1 MPYIG
6 TAPASE
12 LKILDING
20 EKFILD
26 ADADT
31 HITADTDDQID
42 IAIAGADDFQFTA
55 NTFTAQ
61 SGSTITTPTLGV
73 GTAKDLGAGLHVRIA
88 DSGASVNANEDDLV
102 IEGSADVGMA
112 ILGGSSSGASI
123 VFGDSGV
130 GRSGRILYHMGD
142 DYMDFGVNTAG
153 GGATSKLYLS
163 SRGAFVG
170 DVTNGKQGTG
180 MTLNQGANDDEAF
193 ALKSSDIG
201 QSVTDVAEADTY
213 FCIKKN
219 SDSSGG
225 ALLEG
230 FGENNLT
237 EAGLKLR
244 GYSEGVSGARS
255 SSGTAPVMIDA
266 RKNADADGQGIDNES
281 NLCVFQ
287 AGGTTRW
294 LLDKEGDSHA
304 DGTHNDTVF
313 DDYDDVALLSASRH
327 VTHIDKKFAKSVYGD
342 FIQEHAQVL
351 ADNGVITLN
360 DDGHHFVSTKGL
372 NGLIIDAIRQTRNI
386 QKAFYNILSDEQKN
400 KFAGELNEMKL
411 PVLPAFNTP

>member
-55 NTFTAQ
+55 NKFLVQTGSSIDINGTELIIDADADTSLTADTDDQIDIKVGGTDYFKFTTTQFGGVQGSASVPAFAWTTDPNTGMFFGSNGSGQISFTGEGSERVRFLAFSSGVQ
-61 SGSTITTPTLGV
+61 SFFGDTANTLADGGMTINQ
-73 GTAKDLGAGLHVRIA
+73 IA
-88 DSGASVNANEDDLV
+88 D
-102 IEGSADVGMA
+102 
-112 ILGGSSSGASI
+112 
-123 VFGDSGV
+123 
-130 GRSGRILYHMGD
+130 
-142 DYMDFGVNTAG
+142 
-153 GGATSKLYLS
+153 
-163 SRGAFVG
+163 
-170 DVTNGKQGTG
+170 
-180 MTLNQGANDDEAF
+180 DEAAF
-193 ALKSSDIG
+193 ALKSSDVG
-201 QSVTDVAEADTY
+201 HSVTDVAETDTY
-213 FCIKKN
+213 FHIKKK
-219 SDSSGG
+219 SDSGGG

-230 FGENNLT
+230 FAESNLT
-237 EAGLKLR
+237 DAGIMLR

-255 SSGTAPVMIDA
+255 SSGTGPVMIEAIKAD
-266 RKNADADGQGIDNES
+266 DADGSTIDNET
-281 NLCVFQ
+281 NLCVFLQ
-287 AGGTTRW
+287 SGTTRFII
-294 LLDKEGDSHA
+294 DKEGDTHA
-304 DGTHNDTVF
+304 DGSHNDTVF

-400 KFAGELNEMKL
+400 KFAGELSEMKL
-411 PVLPAFNTP
+411 PVLPAFSTP

>member
-73 GTAKDLGAGLHVRIA
+73 VNTKDLGSGIHIKTA
-88 DSGASVNANEDDLV
+88 DSGASVNADEDELV
-102 IEGSADVGMA
+102 IEGSGNVGMA
-112 ILGGSSSGASI
+112 LLGATGSI

-142 DYMDFGVNTAG
+142 DYFDFGVNTAG

-163 SRGAFVG
+163 SKGAFVG
-170 DVTNGKQGTG
+170 DTTNSKQGVG
-180 MTLNQGANDDEAF
+180 MTLNQGANDDEVL
-193 ALKSSDIG
+193 ALKSSDVS
-201 QSVTDVAEADTY
+201 QSVTNVAEDDTY
-213 FCIKKN
+213 FHIKKN
-219 SDSSGG
+219 SADRGG
-225 ALLEG
+225 ALLVG
-230 FGENNLT
+230 FAEDDLT
-237 EAGLKLR
+237 EAAIKIR
-244 GYSEGVSGARS
+244 GYGEG
-255 SSGTAPVMIDA
+255 SSGTRSTSGTAVIAIDA
-266 RKNADADGQGIDNES
+266 RKNADADGQGIDSNA
-281 NLCVFQ
+281 NLCIFQ
-287 AGGTTRW
+287 AAGTTVW
-294 LLDKEGDSHA
+294 IVDKEGDTHA
-304 DGTHNDTVF
+304 DGTHNDTVY

-327 VTHIDKKFAKSVYGD
+327 VTHQNKNFAKRVYGD

-351 ADNGVITLN
+351 HDNGVITMN
-360 DDGHHFVSTKGL
+360 DDGHHFVSTKGM

-411 PVLPAFNTP
+411 PVLPAFQTT